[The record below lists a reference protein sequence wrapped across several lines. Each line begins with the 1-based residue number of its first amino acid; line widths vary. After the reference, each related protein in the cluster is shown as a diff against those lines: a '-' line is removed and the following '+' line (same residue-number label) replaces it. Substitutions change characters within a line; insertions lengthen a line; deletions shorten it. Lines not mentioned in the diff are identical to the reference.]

1 MEQNAETKKY
11 PHLQA
16 AIKVEDGSYINMRTW
31 ADKSGQLKG
40 TVERNDPATGERN
53 KADVEFKAY
62 GEGDKAALVGYI
74 KEGEKT
80 TKVNLQ
86 KVAPEGKEPFV
97 AMSVAEK
104 GPGDEKYT
112 YLKGRGGIVREN
124 EDLAAMPNAKTSQL
138 VSETL
143 NVSRDALK
151 PREPAQER
159 ATAEPE
165 KSQPEKSKPSRAPK
179 KAAQTKGM
187 ER

>member
-16 AIKVEDGSYINMRTW
+16 AIKVNDGSYINMRTW

-53 KADVEFKAY
+53 KSDIEFKVY

-104 GPGDEKYT
+104 GLGDEKYT
-112 YLKGRGGIVREN
+112 YVKGHGGIVREN
-124 EDLAAMPNAKTSQL
+124 EDLAAMPNAKTTQL
-138 VSETL
+138 VGDKL
-143 NVSRDALK
+143 NVSRDAMK
-151 PREPAQER
+151 PREPVQER
-159 ATAEPE
+159 AAAEPE
-165 KSQPEKSKPSRAPK
+165 KSQQEKAKPSRSTK
-179 KAAQTKGM
+179 KPAQTKGI

>member
-62 GEGDKAALVGYI
+62 GKGDKAALVGYI

-104 GPGDEKYT
+104 GPGDEKYI
-112 YLKGRGGIVREN
+112 YIKGRGGIVREN
-124 EDLAAMPNAKTSQL
+124 EDLAAMSNAKTSQL

-151 PREPAQER
+151 PREPVQER
-159 ATAEPE
+159 AAAEPE
-165 KSQPEKSKPSRAPK
+165 KSKPARSPK
-179 KAAQTKGM
+179 KATQTKGM